1 MILFQTMQ
9 SVILWSVA
17 ATILL
22 VWIGSGRNPL
32 YAVQSFIKT
41 LFQSKRFTIS
51 FIMLVL
57 ILLVNKYELQFEE
70 WLNAGFDLTPF
81 IHQLEGQFVYHF
93 QNVFETPVLTSI
105 LSVFYLV
112 VFQAL
117 IVSSLMI
124 YVSTDQQGLATATCY
139 AIMLNYLIALPFYLF
154 VQVNEVWSYAP
165 ASVEFLMLHAFPTFE
180 EQYRGFSGID
190 NCFPSLHTSISV
202 TVAMLAFKSNTKSWK
217 IITGISAFCIVFSIF
232 YFGIHWLSD
241 MIAGVALAAFASWA
255 GIKLAKM
262 DSRDQVSIRPYQAK
276 G

>member
-9 SVILWSVA
+9 SVILWSVL
-17 ATILL
+17 ATIVL
-22 VWIGSGRNPL
+22 VWVGSKRSPL
-32 YAVQSFIKT
+32 YAVKAFIQT
-41 LFQSKRFTIS
+41 LLRSRKFLIS
-51 FIMLVL
+51 FISLVL
-57 ILLVNKYELQFEE
+57 ILLVNKYELEFEQ
-70 WLNAGFDLTPF
+70 WLNAGWDFTPF

-93 QNVFETPVLTSI
+93 QNIFNTPILTSI

-112 VFQAL
+112 IFQAL
-117 IVSSLMI
+117 IISSLMV
-124 YVSTDQQGLATATCY
+124 YVSTNQQGLATATCY

-165 ASVEFLMLHAFPTFE
+165 ANVEFLMLHAFPTFE

-202 TVAMLAFKSNTKSWK
+202 TVALLASRSGNKRWM
-217 IITGISAFCIVFSIF
+217 ILTGVSAACIVFSIF

-255 GIKLAKM
+255 GLKLAKAN
-262 DSRDQVSIRPYQAK
+262 SRNGVSLPYQAK

>member
-9 SVILWSVA
+9 SVILWSVL
-17 ATILL
+17 ATIVL
-22 VWIGSGRNPL
+22 VWVGSKRNPL
-32 YAVQSFIKT
+32 YAVKAFIQT
-41 LFQSKRFTIS
+41 LLRSRKFLIS
-51 FIMLVL
+51 FILLVL
-57 ILLVNKYELQFEE
+57 ILLVNKYELEFEQ
-70 WLNAGFDLTPF
+70 WLNAGWDFTPF

-93 QNVFETPVLTSI
+93 QNIFNTPILTSI

-112 VFQAL
+112 IFQAL
-117 IVSSLMI
+117 IISSLMV
-124 YVSTDQQGLATATCY
+124 YVSTNQQGLATATCY

-165 ASVEFLMLHAFPTFE
+165 ANVEFLMLHAFPTFE

-202 TVAMLAFKSNTKSWK
+202 TVALLASRSGNKRWM
-217 IITGISAFCIVFSIF
+217 ILTGVSAACIVFSIF

-255 GIKLAKM
+255 GLKLAKAN
-262 DSRDQVSIRPYQAK
+262 SRNGMSLPYQAK